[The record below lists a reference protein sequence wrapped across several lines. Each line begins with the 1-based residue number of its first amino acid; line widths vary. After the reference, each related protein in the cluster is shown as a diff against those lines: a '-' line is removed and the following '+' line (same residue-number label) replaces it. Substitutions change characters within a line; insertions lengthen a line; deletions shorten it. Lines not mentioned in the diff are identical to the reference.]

1 MKGVPGSRLVS
12 PRIDYQRLGI
22 RLSRHRR
29 GFGCRNANSSGVVR
43 TKEYD
48 LFIDRVGAGLGWSK
62 FLAGSERVCE
72 SVNATGLSRRQCW
85 IISCASSPTL
95 PDDDQC
101 FGRPVIGG
109 PCCRGKLG
117 LSTAACAAL
126 KLLAPQRLNF
136 QARECFRRG

>member
-48 LFIDRVGAGLGWSK
+48 LFIDRVGAGLG
-62 FLAGSERVCE
+62 LE
-72 SVNATGLSRRQCW
+72 
-85 IISCASSPTL
+85 
-95 PDDDQC
+95 
-101 FGRPVIGG
+101 
-109 PCCRGKLG
+109 
-117 LSTAACAAL
+117 
-126 KLLAPQRLNF
+126 
-136 QARECFRRG
+136 